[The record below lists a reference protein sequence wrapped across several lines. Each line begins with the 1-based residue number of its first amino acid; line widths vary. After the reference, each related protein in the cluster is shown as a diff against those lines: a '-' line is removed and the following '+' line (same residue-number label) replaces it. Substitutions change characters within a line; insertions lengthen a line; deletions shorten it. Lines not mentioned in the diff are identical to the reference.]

1 MSKILE
7 KIVSEHL
14 TQYLETHQYIHPQ
27 QYGFRQNHSTES
39 AICTLLENVVQ
50 PLDKGNIVGAIFLD
64 LKRAFD
70 TVNHSLSYLKT
81 VIL

>member
-1 MSKILE
+1 M
-7 KIVSEHL
+7 
-14 TQYLETHQYIHPQ
+14 HPQ

-50 PLDKGNIVGAIFLD
+50 PLDKGNIVGAVFLD

-70 TVNHSLSYLKT
+70 TVNHSS
-81 VIL
+81 